1 MLDFGGK
8 LYSMNTCRHI
18 YLKFCARKRVDR
30 NSSTRFCDTE
40 KVGRCGGFTRN
51 PLIAPM
57 IIATLCKRVGE
68 SERERFLSRI
78 VIRNGREGHCVCVAV

>member
-40 KVGRCGGFTRN
+40 KVGRCGG
-51 PLIAPM
+51 
-57 IIATLCKRVGE
+57 
-68 SERERFLSRI
+68 
-78 VIRNGREGHCVCVAV
+78 GHSKSSNRADDNCYFM